1 MSFLAGLLIGALGTY
16 VFFVFSCQRAVERF
30 REVVKEEIDRA

>member
-1 MSFLAGLLIGALGTY
+1 MSFLAGIVVGALGTY
-16 VFFVFSCQRAVERF
+16 AFLVFSCQRAVERF